1 MITWTFA
8 GWMNLAPF
16 GITRSD
22 PPMPTGTIG
31 TPALSAT

>member
-1 MITWTFA
+1 MCTLRGYT
-8 GWMNLAPF
+8 NLAFF

-31 TPALSAT
+31 TSALIAT